1 MNSPNVKV
9 EGTKYFV
16 LGISKVT
23 FSPLI
28 KKIGIRSGY
37 FLRKRSISSDLT
49 DGVLIPSLKIEKY
62 FRLGMILDT
71 REHDLITLLADA
83 NPEVKQLPVG
93 DIWIGDLII
102 ERKSVKDLEA
112 SILDG
117 RYREQRG
124 RILAHCQ
131 ENAVKPLYI
140 IEGGLSSHTGRLTTS
155 AIMKFINRLVFHY
168 NMPVVQTGG
177 LKETADLLRTIVE
190 QQQEKPESLQRKTDL
205 VKVADGLH
213 VQKKVN
219 AQDPRQFSIAS
230 LSQCPGVSVK
240 MAEALVATFG
250 SLKGVMEA
258 PVKDIENVKVGT
270 RKVGPVVSKRLH
282 ELLTA

>member
-1 MNSPNVKV
+1 MNSPNVNV

-23 FSPLI
+23 FSPLT

-49 DGVLIPSLKIEKY
+49 DGVLISSLKIEKY

-168 NMPVVQTGG
+168 NMPVVQTGS
-177 LKETADLLRTIVE
+177 LKETADLLRAIVE
-190 QQQEKPESLQRKTDL
+190 QQQEKPESLQMKTDL

-240 MAEALVATFG
+240 MAEALVTTFG

-282 ELLTA
+282 ELLKQ